1 MFVLCMVPLTVVLK
15 GMMEGYKLKDGSGK
29 VNHLLF
35 MDNLKLFGKDEAQIE
50 SLVDTVQVVSS
61 DIGMEFGIKK
71 CGVLFLRRG
80 VVAKSEGIGLP
91 NGEIM
96 KSVGVDGYKY
106 LGILEMNDIM
116 SKQMKEKVR
125 LEYVRRVRAVLR
137 SKLNGRNKIM
147 GINTWAIALLRY
159 GGGILE
165 WRKEEL
171 RSLDRKTRKLM
182 TIHGALE

>member
-1 MFVLCMVPLTVVLK
+1 
-15 GMMEGYKLKDGSGK
+15 MEGYKLKDGRGK

-35 MDNLKLFGKDEAQIE
+35 MDDLKLFDKDEAQIE
-50 SLVDTVQVVSS
+50 SLIDTVQVVSS

-71 CGVLFLRRG
+71 CGLLFLRRG

-96 KSVGVDGYKY
+96 KSFEDDGYKY

-137 SKLNGRNKIM
+137 SKLNGRNKIRGKYM
-147 GINTWAIALLRY
+147 GYCFAEVWWGNIGMEEGRTKEFGLEDEKVNDNTWNTTPQ
-159 GGGILE
+159 E
-165 WRKEEL
+165 
-171 RSLDRKTRKLM
+171 
-182 TIHGALE
+182 

>member
-1 MFVLCMVPLTVVLK
+1 M
-15 GMMEGYKLKDGSGK
+15 
-29 VNHLLF
+29 
-35 MDNLKLFGKDEAQIE
+35 
-50 SLVDTVQVVSS
+50 
-61 DIGMEFGIKK
+61 
-71 CGVLFLRRG
+71 
-80 VVAKSEGIGLP
+80 AKSEGIGLP

-96 KSVGVDGYKY
+96 KSVEDDGYKY

-147 GINTWAIALLRY
+147 GVNTWAIALLRY

-182 TIHGALE
+182 TIHGQE